1 MEHPSASVFAEVA
14 AVAPETD
21 LVRRAANGDRSAFD
35 ALAEQC
41 RPWLLGLC
49 FRLVHD
55 RETAE
60 DLVQETLVGAFGGIG
75 QLREPARFRAW
86 LSRIAVNAC
95 RMHLRRTPSVPESGM
110 TGEMTSRSGTDTE
123 GSAPELADAL
133 AHTDPATRRMLWLFY
148 GEEFSHAEI
157 AEVLSLSPAAVKS
170 RLHRARERV
179 RKEMLKMMTPEQK
192 ARLGVAE
199 EEPWVLRTILLVE
212 PDQPLQAS
220 IRDGLTTAGYEVVAL
235 PSGQAALE
243 AAAARRGQM
252 LILDKHCGEPHWIEV
267 LTLLKTDAWARE
279 NVPVAVLVDPDSDR
293 DVFLAWGAG
302 AVICLTRPPS
312 TEEVV
317 RYVKRVGKAWAEG
330 WRGGDEAPQRPD

>member
-1 MEHPSASVFAEVA
+1 LEHPSASVFAEVA

-35 ALAEQC
+35 ALAEKC

-49 FRLVHD
+49 FRLVRD

-60 DLVQETLVGAFGGIG
+60 DLVQETLVGASGGIHE
-75 QLREPARFRAW
+75 LREPTRFRAW
-86 LSRIAVNAC
+86 LSRIALNAC
-95 RMHLRRTPSVPESGM
+95 RMHLRRMSSVPESGM

-123 GSAPELADAL
+123 RSTPELADAL
-133 AHTDPATRRMLWLFY
+133 AHTDPATRRMLRLFY

-170 RLHRARERV
+170 RLHRARERL

-192 ARLGVAE
+192 ARLGVTQ
-199 EEPWVLRTILLVE
+199 EEPWVLHTILLVE
-212 PDQPLQAS
+212 PDQSLQAS
-220 IRDGLTTAGYEVVAL
+220 VRDGLTTAGYEVVIL
-235 PSGQAALE
+235 PSGEAALE

-252 LILDKHCGEPHWIEV
+252 LILDKHCGEPPWIEV
-267 LTLLKTDAWARE
+267 LTLLKTDAWTRE
-279 NVPVAVLVDPDSDR
+279 NVPVAVLVDPDNER

-302 AVICLTRPPS
+302 AVICLTRPPAIDELVGFVKELERLWP
-312 TEEVV
+312 EEL
-317 RYVKRVGKAWAEG
+317 
-330 WRGGDEAPQRPD
+330 RPKPWPSK